1 MVLPLS
7 SLRKGKIGQL
17 SASLR
22 LICRSLKEILP
33 KKGTLAMVTVKV
45 TWIGFVALLLIM
57 LLIVV
62 AALYWQHVT
71 GMNPLHSL
79 AVGPLGGG
87 AGQGC

>member
-7 SLRKGKIGQL
+7 SSRKGKIGQL

-22 LICRSLKEILP
+22 LICRRVKEILP

-71 GMNPLHSL
+71 GVNPLHLL
-79 AVGPLGGG
+79 ADGGPNSPVP
-87 AGQGC
+87 QGC